1 MLIYLFYQAVGVQ
14 GQIFPVTTQ
23 QQQQQQQQ
31 QRGSSTTAPA
41 AGTNAPPVSC
51 HVIHYQLLCTCIA
64 QLIIVF
70 AIAETCSIQ
79 PNVH

>member
-23 QQQQQQQQ
+23 QQQQH
-31 QRGSSTTAPA
+31 GSSTTAPA

-70 AIAETCSIQ
+70 ALAETCSIQ

>member
-23 QQQQQQQQ
+23 QQQQH
-31 QRGSSTTAPA
+31 GSSTTAPA

-64 QLIIVF
+64 QIIIVF